1 MADDKLPLELVG
13 WKGFSTLKAYVNG
26 ECRMH
31 YLRLLGVDVS
41 QFGNIFV
48 LIKLN
53 FTLMKMIFLDVNKF
67 KKENNEEKSKNQKKT
82 FDGMIIFIFIHIFIL
97 ML

>member
-1 MADDKLPLELVG
+1 MDDEKLSLEVVG
-13 WKGFSTLKAYVNG
+13 WKGFSTLKAYING

-53 FTLMKMIFLDVNKF
+53 F
-67 KKENNEEKSKNQKKT
+67 
-82 FDGMIIFIFIHIFIL
+82 
-97 ML
+97 